1 MHISGMDYQKT
12 INFLG
17 NKRTKTSVEVADDA
31 REHTTQ
37 ITKSSSRL

>member
-1 MHISGMDYQKT
+1 MHLSGMDYQKT
-12 INFLG
+12 INLLG
-17 NKRTKTSVEVADDA
+17 NKRTETSVEVNDDA